1 MVANQIT
8 LKREREREGHQVTLV
23 YRQERRID
31 FRQRDIWFLYMFGI
45 LLCQTICEK
54 SLFLLVDVVVV
65 VVVVHH
71 VLILKLRGR

>member
-1 MVANQIT
+1 MTGGLVANQIT
-8 LKREREREGHQVTLV
+8 LKREREGHQVTLV

-31 FRQRDIWFLYMFGI
+31 FRLRDIWFLYMFGI

-54 SLFLLVDVVVV
+54 SLFLLDDVV

>member
-1 MVANQIT
+1 
-8 LKREREREGHQVTLV
+8 
-23 YRQERRID
+23 
-31 FRQRDIWFLYMFGI
+31 MFGI

-54 SLFLLVDVVVV
+54 SLFLLDDVVVV